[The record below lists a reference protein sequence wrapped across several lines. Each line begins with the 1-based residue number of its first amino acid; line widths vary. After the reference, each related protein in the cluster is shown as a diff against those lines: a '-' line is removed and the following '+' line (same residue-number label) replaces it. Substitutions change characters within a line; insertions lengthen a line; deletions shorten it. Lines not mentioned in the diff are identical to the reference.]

1 MEAQA
6 HGALLRDGERA
17 IGAAD
22 WQTARSCFER
32 ALEAD
37 DSPDAL
43 TGLSKVAVIER
54 EYERAVELRE
64 RAFDLYKAA
73 GQSARASDVAIWLT
87 FMYATYHGNFSAALG
102 WKERAASVLDGTE
115 ETAAHGWLTLLQAP
129 FSRDLAEREQLA
141 VSALAI
147 ARRFG
152 DVDLEIEALA
162 LLGESRVVSGR
173 VAEGMRLLDEA
184 MAAVTAGRVRDHFAL
199 GEICCRLL
207 SACEAALDVRRATD
221 WLSMVD
227 RYVVW
232 TDFVRPTCRTHYGG
246 ILVALG
252 RWAEAEAELLAAIE
266 GFDRG
271 YRGYRIFAALRLAD
285 LRVRQGRVEEAER
298 LLEGGEWH
306 PTARLLAATIALA
319 RGDAALA
326 SEARGAVRRRVW
338 TGRSDMCASARP
350 AIVTRLAIGDVAA
363 AHEAAERLAAV
374 AEESGLQRLEA
385 SAALADGRV
394 AAAQGDE
401 RAVGQLKRAVEL
413 FASLDLPLD
422 AARAQLELAR
432 TLAAAAPAA
441 AVREGKLAVAT
452 FERLGAR
459 ADADATARLLRGLGT
474 AAGRTWPRGA
484 TSLTRREDEVLELL
498 AEGCSNAQI
507 AERLVI
513 STRTA
518 EHHVASILS
527 KLDLHRRS
535 EVAAYALRRPSEDPY
550 GLGSSTDAVPHRR

>member
-1 MEAQA
+1 MGVQA
-6 HGALLRDGERA
+6 REDLLRGGERA
-17 IGAAD
+17 IAAAD
-22 WQTARSCFER
+22 WETARACLER
-32 ALEAD
+32 ALEEG

-43 TGLSKVAVIER
+43 TGLSKVAMIER
-54 EYERAVELRE
+54 EYERAIELRE
-64 RAFDLYKAA
+64 RAFDSYKAA
-73 GQSARASDVAIWLT
+73 GQLARASDCAIWLT

-115 ETAAHGWLTLLQAP
+115 ESAAHGWLTLLQAP
-129 FSRDLAEREQLA
+129 FSRDPAEREQLA

-162 LLGESRVVSGR
+162 LLGEAHVIGGQVGP
-173 VAEGMRLLDEA
+173 GMRLLDEA

-199 GEICCRLL
+199 GEIYCRLL
-207 SACEAALDVRRATD
+207 SACEATLDVRRATD

-271 YRGYRIFAALRLAD
+271 YRGDRMFAALRLAD

-306 PTARLLAATIALA
+306 PTARRLAATIALA
-319 RGDAALA
+319 RGDVSLAFELGELCVEGSALA
-326 SEARGAVRRRVW
+326 DP
-338 TGRSDMCASARP
+338 TCAP
-350 AIVTRLAIGDVAA
+350 ALELLIVTRLAIGDVVA
-363 AHEAAERLAAV
+363 AHEAADRLAAV
-374 AEESGLQRLEA
+374 ARESGLERLEA
-385 SAALADGRV
+385 CAALAEARV
-394 AAAQGDE
+394 AAAEGDE

-413 FASLDLPLD
+413 FASLELPLE

-432 TLAAAAPAA
+432 TLAASAPAA
-441 AVREGKLAVAT
+441 AVREGKLAIAT
-452 FERLGAR
+452 FERLGALP
-459 ADADATARLLRGLGT
+459 DADAAAGLLRGLGA
-474 AAGRTWPRGA
+474 AAGRAWPRGA
-484 TSLTRREDEVLELL
+484 TSLTRREDQVLGLL

-527 KLDLHRRS
+527 KLDLRSRS
-535 EVAAYALRRPSEDPY
+535 EATAYAVRRISEDP
-550 GLGSSTDAVPHRR
+550 

>member
-1 MEAQA
+1 
-6 HGALLRDGERA
+6 
-17 IGAAD
+17 
-22 WQTARSCFER
+22 
-32 ALEAD
+32 
-37 DSPDAL
+37 
-43 TGLSKVAVIER
+43 
-54 EYERAVELRE
+54 
-64 RAFDLYKAA
+64 
-73 GQSARASDVAIWLT
+73 
-87 FMYATYHGNFSAALG
+87 MYATYHGNFSAALG

-115 ETAAHGWLTLLQAP
+115 ETAAHGWLTLMGAP
-129 FSRDLAEREQLA
+129 FSRDPAEREQLA

-162 LLGESRVVSGR
+162 LLGEAYVVGGQ
-173 VAEGMRLLDEA
+173 VVDGMRLLDEA

-199 GEICCRLL
+199 GEIYCRLL

-252 RWAEAEAELLAAIE
+252 RWAEAETELLAAIE

-271 YRGYRIFAALRLAD
+271 YRGDRMFAALRLAD
-285 LRVRQGRVEEAER
+285 LRMRQGRVEEAER

-306 PTARLLAATIALA
+306 PTARRLAATIALA
-319 RGDAALA
+319 RGDTALA
-326 SEARGAVRRRVW
+326 SELGEL
-338 TGRSDMCASARP
+338 CAEGSRLADPTCAP
-350 AIVTRLAIGDVAA
+350 ALEVLVATRLAIGNLPA
-363 AHEAAERLAAV
+363 AHEAADRLATIAR
-374 AEESGLQRLEA
+374 ASGLERLEA
-385 SAALADGRV
+385 CAALAEGRV

-413 FASLDLPLD
+413 FGSLELPLE

-432 TLAAAAPAA
+432 KLAQSAPAA
-441 AVREGKLAVAT
+441 AVREAKLAIAT
-452 FERLGAR
+452 FERLGALP
-459 ADADATARLLRGLGT
+459 DADAAAGLLRGLG
-474 AAGRTWPRGA
+474 AVAGRAWPRGA
-484 TSLTRREDEVLELL
+484 TSLTRREDEVLGLL

-527 KLDLHRRS
+527 KLDLRSRS
-535 EVAAYALRRPSEDPY
+535 EAAAYAVRRPTEDP
-550 GLGSSTDAVPHRR
+550 

>member
-6 HGALLRDGERA
+6 REELLRAGERA
-17 IGAAD
+17 IAAAD
-22 WQTARSCFER
+22 WETARGCLER
-32 ALEAD
+32 TLEAG
-37 DSPDAL
+37 DSPEAL
-43 TGLSKVAVIER
+43 TGLSKVAMIER
-54 EYERAVELRE
+54 EYERAIELRE

-73 GQSARASDVAIWLT
+73 GQLERASEDAIWLT

-102 WKERAASVLDGTE
+102 WKERAEGVLGGSE
-115 ETAAHGWLTLLQAP
+115 ETAAHGWLVLLQAP
-129 FSRDLAEREQLA
+129 FSRDPVEREKLA
-141 VSALAI
+141 LSALAI

-152 DVDLEIEALA
+152 DGDLEIEALA
-162 LLGESRVVSGR
+162 LLGEAQVVVGRVV
-173 VAEGMRLLDEA
+173 EGMRLLDEA

-199 GEICCRLL
+199 GEVYCRLL

-246 ILVALG
+246 ILIALG
-252 RWAEAEAELLAAIE
+252 RWTEAETELLAAIE

-271 YRGYRIFAALRLAD
+271 YRGDRIFAALRLAD

-306 PTARLLAATIALA
+306 PTARRLAATIALA
-319 RGDAALA
+319 RGDTGLA
-326 SEARGAVRRRVW
+326 SELGEL
-338 TGRSDMCASARP
+338 CAEGSGLADPTCAP
-350 AIVTRLAIGDVAA
+350 ALELLVLTRLATGDMAA
-363 AHEAAERLAAV
+363 AHEAADRLATIARD
-374 AEESGLQRLEA
+374 SGLQRLEA
-385 SAALADGRV
+385 CGALAAGRV
-394 AAAQGDE
+394 ATAQGDE

-432 TLAAAAPAA
+432 TLAASAPAA

-452 FERLGAR
+452 FARLGAL
-459 ADADATARLLRGLGT
+459 ADADAAAGLLRSLGA
-474 AAGRTWPRGA
+474 AAGRAWPRGA
-484 TSLTRREDEVLELL
+484 TSLTRREAEVLDLL

-527 KLDLHRRS
+527 KLGLRNRS
-535 EVAAYALRRPSEDPY
+535 EAAAHAARQTSKDP
-550 GLGSSTDAVPHRR
+550 

>member
-1 MEAQA
+1 MGVQAQED
-6 HGALLRDGERA
+6 LLRGGERA
-17 IGAAD
+17 IAAAD
-22 WQTARSCFER
+22 WETARSCLER
-32 ALEAD
+32 ALEEG

-43 TGLSKVAVIER
+43 TGLSKVAMIER
-54 EYERAVELRE
+54 DYERAIELRE
-64 RAFDLYKAA
+64 RAFDLYRAA
-73 GQSARASDVAIWLT
+73 GRLEEASDSANWLT
-87 FMYATYHGNFSAALG
+87 FMYATYQVNFSAALG

-115 ETAAHGWLTLLQAP
+115 ESAAHGWLALLDAA
-129 FSRDLAEREQLA
+129 FSRDPGEREQLA

-162 LLGESRVVSGR
+162 LLGEAHVVGGQ
-173 VAEGMRLLDEA
+173 VGAGMRLLDEA

-199 GEICCRLL
+199 GEIYCRLL

-266 GFDRG
+266 GFDNRG
-271 YRGYRIFAALRLAD
+271 YRGDRMFAALRLAD

-298 LLEGGEWH
+298 LLKGGEWH
-306 PTARLLAATIALA
+306 PTARRLAATIALA
-319 RGDAALA
+319 RGDASLA
-326 SEARGAVRRRVW
+326 SELGEL
-338 TGRSDMCASARP
+338 CAEGSALADPTCAP
-350 AIVTRLAIGDVAA
+350 ALELLVVTRLATGDVVAA
-363 AHEAAERLAAV
+363 REAADRLATV
-374 AEESGLQRLEA
+374 ARASGLERLEA
-385 SAALADGRV
+385 CAALAEGRV
-394 AAAQGDE
+394 AAAEGDE
-401 RAVGQLKRAVEL
+401 QAVGRLKRAVEL
-413 FASLDLPLD
+413 FASLELPLD

-432 TLAAAAPAA
+432 TLAASAPAA
-441 AVREGKLAVAT
+441 AVREGKLAIAT
-452 FERLGAR
+452 FERLGALP
-459 ADADATARLLRGLGT
+459 DADAAAGLLRGLGV
-474 AAGRTWPRGA
+474 AAARAWPRGA
-484 TSLTRREDEVLELL
+484 TSLTRREDEVLGLL

-527 KLDLHRRS
+527 KLDLHSRS
-535 EVAAYALRRPSEDPY
+535 EAAAYAVRRTSEDP
-550 GLGSSTDAVPHRR
+550 

>member
-1 MEAQA
+1 MGVEAPEDP
-6 HGALLRDGERA
+6 LREGELA
-17 IGAAD
+17 IAAAD
-22 WQTARSCFER
+22 WETARACLER
-32 ALEAD
+32 AWAEG

-43 TGLSKVAVIER
+43 TGLSKVAMIER
-54 EYERAVELRE
+54 EYERAIELRE
-64 RAFDLYKAA
+64 RAFELYKAA
-73 GQSARASDVAIWLT
+73 RQPAPASDCAIWLT

-115 ETAAHGWLTLLQAP
+115 ESAAHGWLTLTEAP
-129 FSRDLAEREQLA
+129 FSRDPAEREQLA

-152 DVDLEIEALA
+152 DGDLEIEALA
-162 LLGESRVVSGR
+162 LLGEAHVVGGQ
-173 VAEGMRLLDEA
+173 VVEGMRLLDEA

-199 GEICCRLL
+199 GEVYCRLL

-221 WLSMVD
+221 WLALVD
-227 RYVVW
+227 RYVAW
-232 TDFVRPTCRTHYGG
+232 TDFVLPTCRTHYGG

-271 YRGYRIFAALRLAD
+271 YRGDRIFAALRLAD

-306 PTARLLAATIALA
+306 PTARRLAATIALA
-319 RGDAALA
+319 RGDARLA
-326 SEARGAVRRRVW
+326 SELGELSVEGSALADP
-338 TGRSDMCASARP
+338 TCAP
-350 AIVTRLAIGDVAA
+350 ALELLVATRLAIGDVVAA
-363 AHEAAERLAAV
+363 REAADRLATLVRA
-374 AEESGLQRLEA
+374 SGLERLEA
-385 SAALADGRV
+385 CAALADGRV
-394 AAAQGDE
+394 AAAQVDE
-401 RAVGQLKRAVEL
+401 QAVGSLKRAVEL
-413 FASLDLPLD
+413 FGSLDLPLE

-432 TLAAAAPAA
+432 ALAESAPAA
-441 AVREGKLAVAT
+441 AVREAKLAVAT
-452 FERLGAR
+452 FDRLGAL
-459 ADADATARLLRGLGT
+459 ADADAASGLLRGLG
-474 AAGRTWPRGA
+474 ASGRGWPRGA
-484 TSLTRREDEVLELL
+484 RSITRREDEVLGLL

-527 KLDLHRRS
+527 KLDLRSRS
-535 EVAAYALRRPSEDPY
+535 EAAAYAVRRRPEDQ
-550 GLGSSTDAVPHRR
+550 

>member
-1 MEAQA
+1 MGAQA
-6 HGALLRDGERA
+6 REDLLRAGERA
-17 IGAAD
+17 IAAAE
-22 WQTARSCFER
+22 WETAQGCLER
-32 ALEAD
+32 ALEEG

-43 TGLSKVAVIER
+43 TGLSKVAMFQR
-54 EYERAVELRE
+54 EYERAIELRE

-73 GQSARASDVAIWLT
+73 GHPARAAESAIWLT

-102 WKERAASVLDGTE
+102 WKERAASVLDGTDD
-115 ETAAHGWLTLLQAP
+115 TAAHGWLTLTEAP
-129 FSRDLAEREQLA
+129 FSRDPAEREQIA

-162 LLGESRVVSGR
+162 LLGEAYVVGGQ
-173 VAEGMRLLDEA
+173 VVEGMRLLDEA
-184 MAAVTAGRVRDHFAL
+184 MAAVTAGRIRDHFAL
-199 GEICCRLL
+199 GEIYCRLL

-252 RWAEAEAELLAAIE
+252 RWAEAETELLAAIE

-271 YRGYRIFAALRLAD
+271 YRGDRMFAALRLAD
-285 LRVRQGRVEEAER
+285 LRMRQGRVEEAER

-306 PTARLLAATIALA
+306 PTARRLAATIALA
-319 RGDAALA
+319 RGDTALA
-326 SEARGAVRRRVW
+326 SELGEL
-338 TGRSDMCASARP
+338 CAEGSRLADPTCAP
-350 AIVTRLAIGDVAA
+350 ALEVLVATRLAIGNLPA
-363 AHEAAERLAAV
+363 AHDAADRLATIAR
-374 AEESGLQRLEA
+374 ASGLERLEA
-385 SAALADGRV
+385 CAALAEGRV
-394 AAAQGDE
+394 ATAQGHE

-413 FASLDLPLD
+413 FGSLDLPLE

-432 TLAAAAPAA
+432 TLAESAPAA
-441 AVREGKLAVAT
+441 AVREAKLAVAK
-452 FERLGAR
+452 FERLGALP
-459 ADADATARLLRGLGT
+459 DADAAAGLLRGLG
-474 AAGRTWPRGA
+474 AATGRAWPRGA
-484 TSLTRREDEVLELL
+484 TSLTRREDEVLGLL

-527 KLDLHRRS
+527 KLDLRSRS
-535 EVAAYALRRPSEDPY
+535 EAAAYAARRPSEDP
-550 GLGSSTDAVPHRR
+550 

>member
-1 MEAQA
+1 MMGVQA
-6 HGALLRDGERA
+6 REDLLREGERA
-17 IGAAD
+17 IAAAD
-22 WQTARSCFER
+22 WETARACLAR
-32 ALEAD
+32 ALEAA

-43 TGLSKVAVIER
+43 TGLSKVAMIER
-54 EYERAVELRE
+54 EYERAIELRE
-64 RAFDLYKAA
+64 RAFDLYRAA
-73 GQSARASDVAIWLT
+73 GQPARASDSAIWLT
-87 FMYATYHGNFSAALG
+87 FMYVTYHGNFSAALG
-102 WKERAASVLDGTE
+102 WKERAASVLEGTE
-115 ETAAHGWLTLLQAP
+115 DSAAHGWLTLLEAP
-129 FSRDLAEREQLA
+129 FSRDPAEREQLA

-162 LLGESRVVSGR
+162 LLGEAHVVGGQ
-173 VAEGMRLLDEA
+173 VVEGMRLLDEA

-199 GEICCRLL
+199 GEIYCRLL

-232 TDFVRPTCRTHYGG
+232 TDFVRPTCQTHYGG

-252 RWAEAEAELLAAIE
+252 RWADAERELLAAIE
-266 GFDRG
+266 AFDRG
-271 YRGYRIFAALRLAD
+271 YRGDRMFAALRLAD

-306 PTARLLAATIALA
+306 PTARRLAATIALA

-326 SEARGAVRRRVW
+326 SELGELCAEGSALADP
-338 TGRSDMCASARP
+338 TCASALELL
-350 AIVTRLAIGDVAA
+350 IVTRLAIGDVAA
-363 AHEAAERLAAV
+363 AREAADRLATV
-374 AEESGLQRLEA
+374 ARASGLERLEA
-385 SAALADGRV
+385 CAALAEGRV
-394 AAAQGDE
+394 AAAEGDE
-401 RAVGQLKRAVEL
+401 GAVGQLKRAVEL
-413 FASLDLPLD
+413 FASLELPLD

-432 TLAAAAPAA
+432 TLAASAPAA

-452 FERLGAR
+452 FDRLGALP
-459 ADADATARLLRGLGT
+459 DADAAAGLLRGLGV
-474 AAGRTWPRGA
+474 AAPRAWPRGA
-484 TSLTRREDEVLELL
+484 TSLTRREDEVLGLL

-507 AERLVI
+507 AGRLVI

-527 KLDLHRRS
+527 KLDLRSRS
-535 EVAAYALRRPSEDPY
+535 EAAAYAVRRTTED
-550 GLGSSTDAVPHRR
+550 S

>member
-1 MEAQA
+1 MEVEARED
-6 HGALLRDGERA
+6 LLRAAERA
-17 IGAAD
+17 IAAAD
-22 WQTARSCFER
+22 WATARACLER
-32 ALEAD
+32 ALDAG
-37 DSPDAL
+37 DSPEAL
-43 TGLSKVAVIER
+43 TGLSKVAMYER
-54 EYERAVELRE
+54 EYERAIELRE

-73 GQSARASDVAIWLT
+73 GQFAPASDGAIWLT

-102 WKERAASVLDGTE
+102 WKERAETVLDGTE
-115 ETAAHGWLTLLQAP
+115 ETAAHGWLVLLQAP
-129 FSRDLAEREQLA
+129 FSRDPAEREQLA
-141 VSALAI
+141 LSALAI
-147 ARRFG
+147 ARRYG
-152 DVDLEIEALA
+152 DVDLEIEGLA
-162 LLGESRVVSGR
+162 LLGEAHVVGGQ

-199 GEICCRLL
+199 GEIYCRLL

-252 RWAEAEAELLAAIE
+252 RWAEAEAELLAAID

-271 YRGYRIFAALRLAD
+271 YRGDRMFAALRLAD

-306 PTARLLAATIALA
+306 PTARRLAATIALV

-326 SEARGAVRRRVW
+326 SELGELFAEGSRLADPTGA
-338 TGRSDMCASARP
+338 P
-350 AIVTRLAIGDVAA
+350 ALELLIATRLAIGDVARA
-363 AHEAAERLAAV
+363 LEAADQLVTV
-374 AEESGLQRLEA
+374 AQASGLERLEA
-385 SAALADGRV
+385 CGALAQGRV

-401 RAVGQLKRAVEL
+401 RAVAQLKRAVEL
-413 FASLDLPLD
+413 FASLDLPLE

-432 TLAAAAPAA
+432 TLAASAPAA
-441 AVREGKLAVAT
+441 AVREGKVAVAT
-452 FERLGAR
+452 FERLGALP
-459 ADADATARLLRGLGT
+459 DADAAAGLLRTLG
-474 AAGRTWPRGA
+474 AGGGRTWPRGA
-484 TSLTRREDEVLELL
+484 TSLTRREDEVLGLL
-498 AEGCSNAQI
+498 AEGCSNGQI

-527 KLDLHRRS
+527 KLDLRSRS
-535 EVAAYALRRPSEDPY
+535 EAAGYAVRRASEDP
-550 GLGSSTDAVPHRR
+550 

>member
-1 MEAQA
+1 MGVQA
-6 HGALLRDGERA
+6 REDLLRGGERA
-17 IGAAD
+17 IAAAD
-22 WQTARSCFER
+22 WETARASLER
-32 ALEAD
+32 VLDEG

-43 TGLSKVAVIER
+43 TGLSKVAMIQR
-54 EYERAVELRE
+54 EYKRAIELRE

-73 GQSARASDVAIWLT
+73 GQLERASDSAIWLT
-87 FMYATYHGNFSAALG
+87 FMYATYHGNFSAAFG

-115 ETAAHGWLTLLQAP
+115 ESAAHGWLTLTQAP
-129 FSRDLAEREQLA
+129 FSRDPAEREQLA
-141 VSALAI
+141 VSALAV

-162 LLGESRVVSGR
+162 LLGEVHVVGGQV
-173 VAEGMRLLDEA
+173 VAGMRLLDEA
-184 MAAVTAGRVRDHFAL
+184 MTAVTAGRVRDHFAV
-199 GEICCRLL
+199 GEIYCRLL

-221 WLSMVD
+221 WLSMLD

-246 ILVALG
+246 LLVALG

-271 YRGYRIFAALRLAD
+271 YRGDRVFAALRLAD

-298 LLEGGEWH
+298 LLAGGEWH
-306 PTARLLAATIALA
+306 PTARRLAAMIALA
-319 RGDAALA
+319 RGDAVLA
-326 SEARGAVRRRVW
+326 SELGEL
-338 TGRSDMCASARP
+338 CAEGTALDDPTCAP
-350 AIVTRLAIGDVAA
+350 ALELLIVTRLAIGDVAA
-363 AHEAAERLAAV
+363 AHEAAERLATV
-374 AEESGLQRLEA
+374 ARASRLERLEA
-385 SAALADGRV
+385 CAALAEGRV
-394 AAAQGDE
+394 AAAEGNE

-413 FASLDLPLD
+413 FAPLELPLD

-432 TLAAAAPAA
+432 TLAASAPAA
-441 AVREGKLAVAT
+441 AVREGKLALAT
-452 FERLGAR
+452 FERLGALP
-459 ADADATARLLRGLGT
+459 DADAAAGLLRGLGV
-474 AAGRTWPRGA
+474 AAARAWPRGA
-484 TSLTRREDEVLELL
+484 TSLTRREDEVLGLL

-527 KLDLHRRS
+527 KLDLHSRS
-535 EVAAYALRRPSEDPY
+535 EAAAYAVRRTSEDP
-550 GLGSSTDAVPHRR
+550 

>member
-1 MEAQA
+1 MGVQA
-6 HGALLRDGERA
+6 RDDLLREGDRA
-17 IGAAD
+17 IAGAD
-22 WQTARSCFER
+22 WKTARACLER
-32 ALEAD
+32 ALEEG

-43 TGLSKVAVIER
+43 SGLSKVAMIER
-54 EYERAVELRE
+54 EYERAIELRE
-64 RAFDLYKAA
+64 RAFDSYKAGGRLA
-73 GQSARASDVAIWLT
+73 GASDSASWLA

-102 WKERAASVLDGTE
+102 WKERAESVLDGTE
-115 ETAAHGWLTLLQAP
+115 ESAAHGWLALLQAP
-129 FSRDLAEREQLA
+129 FARDPAEREQLA

-162 LLGESRVVSGR
+162 LLGEAH
-173 VAEGMRLLDEA
+173 VAGGQVGAGMRLLDEA

-199 GEICCRLL
+199 GEIYCWLL

-227 RYVVW
+227 RYVEW

-252 RWAEAEAELLAAIE
+252 RWLEAEAELLAAIE

-271 YRGYRIFAALRLAD
+271 YRGDRMFAALRLAD

-298 LLEGGEWH
+298 LLAGGEWH
-306 PTARLLAATIALA
+306 PTARRLAATIALA

-326 SEARGAVRRRVW
+326 SELGELCAEGSALADP
-338 TGRSDMCASARP
+338 TCASA
-350 AIVTRLAIGDVAA
+350 V
-363 AHEAAERLAAV
+363 
-374 AEESGLQRLEA
+374 
-385 SAALADGRV
+385 
-394 AAAQGDE
+394 GDE
-401 RAVGQLKRAVEL
+401 RAVGQLKRGIEL
-413 FASLDLPLD
+413 FASLELPLD

-432 TLAAAAPAA
+432 TLAASAPGA

-452 FERLGAR
+452 FDRLGALP
-459 ADADATARLLRGLGT
+459 DADAAAGLLRGLGV
-474 AAGRTWPRGA
+474 AAPRAWPRGA
-484 TSLTRREDEVLELL
+484 TSLTRREDEVLGLL

-527 KLDLHRRS
+527 KLDLRRRS
-535 EVAAYALRRPSEDPY
+535 EAAAYAVRRTSEDP
-550 GLGSSTDAVPHRR
+550 

>member
-1 MEAQA
+1 MEVEARED
-6 HGALLRDGERA
+6 LLRAGERA
-17 IGAAD
+17 IAAAE
-22 WQTARSCFER
+22 WETARAFLER
-32 ALEAD
+32 ALEEG

-43 TGLSKVAVIER
+43 TGLSKVAMIEC
-54 EYERAVELRE
+54 EYERAIELRE

-73 GQSARASDVAIWLT
+73 GQLARASDSAIWLT

-102 WKERAASVLDGTE
+102 WKERAASVLEGTE
-115 ETAAHGWLTLLQAP
+115 ESAAHGWLTLTQAP
-129 FSRDLAEREQLA
+129 FSRDPAEREQLA

-162 LLGESRVVSGR
+162 LLGEAHVVGGQ
-173 VAEGMRLLDEA
+173 VEEGMRLLDEA

-199 GEICCRLL
+199 GEIYCRLL

-266 GFDRG
+266 GFERG
-271 YRGYRIFAALRLAD
+271 YRGDRMFAALRLAD

-306 PTARLLAATIALA
+306 PTARRLAATIALA
-319 RGDAALA
+319 RGDRSLA
-326 SEARGAVRRRVW
+326 SELGELCAE
-338 TGRSDMCASARP
+338 ASALADP
-350 AIVTRLAIGDVAA
+350 TCAPVLELLIVTRLAIGDVVA
-363 AHEAAERLAAV
+363 AHEAADRLATV
-374 AEESGLQRLEA
+374 ARASGLERLEA
-385 SAALADGRV
+385 CAALAEGRV
-394 AAAQGDE
+394 AAAECDE

-413 FASLDLPLD
+413 FASLELPLD

-432 TLAAAAPAA
+432 TLAASAPAA

-452 FERLGAR
+452 FERLGALP
-459 ADADATARLLRGLGT
+459 DADAAAGVLRGLGV
-474 AAGRTWPRGA
+474 AAARAWPRGA
-484 TSLTRREDEVLELL
+484 RSLTRREDEVLGLL

-518 EHHVASILS
+518 EHHVSSILS
-527 KLDLHRRS
+527 KLDLRSRS
-535 EVAAYALRRPSEDPY
+535 EAAAYAARRTSEDP
-550 GLGSSTDAVPHRR
+550 

>member
-1 MEAQA
+1 MGVQA
-6 HGALLRDGERA
+6 REDLLRRGEHA
-17 IGAAD
+17 IAAAD
-22 WQTARSCFER
+22 WETARAFLER
-32 ALEAD
+32 ALEEG

-43 TGLSKVAVIER
+43 SGLSKVAMIAR
-54 EYERAVELRE
+54 EYERAIELRE

-73 GQSARASDVAIWLT
+73 GLLAGASDSASWLA

-102 WKERAASVLDGTE
+102 WKERAESVLEGTE
-115 ETAAHGWLTLLQAP
+115 ESAAHGWLALLQAP
-129 FSRDLAEREQLA
+129 FSRDPAERERLA

-162 LLGESRVVSGR
+162 LLGEAYVVGGK
-173 VAEGMRLLDEA
+173 VGAGMRLLDEA
-184 MAAVTAGRVRDHFAL
+184 MAAVTAGRVRDHFVL
-199 GEICCRLL
+199 GEIYCRLL

-271 YRGYRIFAALRLAD
+271 YRGDRMFAALRLAD

-306 PTARLLAATIALA
+306 PTARRLAATIALA
-319 RGDAALA
+319 RGDASLAFELGELCVEGSALA
-326 SEARGAVRRRVW
+326 DP
-338 TGRSDMCASARP
+338 TCAP
-350 AIVTRLAIGDVAA
+350 ALELLIVTRLAIGDEAA
-363 AHEAAERLAAV
+363 AHEAADRLATV
-374 AEESGLQRLEA
+374 ARGSGLERLEA
-385 SAALADGRV
+385 CAALAEGRV
-394 AAAQGDE
+394 AAAEGDE

-413 FASLDLPLD
+413 FASLELPLE
-422 AARAQLELAR
+422 AARSQLELAR
-432 TLAAAAPAA
+432 TLAASAPAA
-441 AVREGKLAVAT
+441 AVRECKFALAT
-452 FERLGAR
+452 FERLGALP
-459 ADADATARLLRGLGT
+459 DADAAAGLLRGLGV
-474 AAGRTWPRGA
+474 AAARAWPRGA
-484 TSLTRREDEVLELL
+484 TSLTRREDEVLGLL

-527 KLDLHRRS
+527 KLDLRSRS
-535 EVAAYALRRPSEDPY
+535 EVAAYALRRTSEDP
-550 GLGSSTDAVPHRR
+550 